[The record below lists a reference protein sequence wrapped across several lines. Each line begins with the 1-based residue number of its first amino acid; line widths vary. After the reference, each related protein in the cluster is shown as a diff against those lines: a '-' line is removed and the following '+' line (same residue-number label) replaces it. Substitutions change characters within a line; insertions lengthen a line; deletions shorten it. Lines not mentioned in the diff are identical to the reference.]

1 MTKPVNS
8 VVSFIVKDNIG
19 IITIDNPPMNA
30 LGIDV
35 RKGLISCINE
45 AEANDAVK
53 AVVLHAAG
61 RTFPVGADIREFG
74 KPPLEPHLVATCSH
88 VENCSMPVIVG
99 LHGTTLGGGFEIAL
113 SAHFRIA
120 MPKTK
125 FGLPEVGLGIL
136 PGASGTQRVPR
147 ITGALPALDMMISGK
162 PFGAAKALELG
173 LIDKITDGDDILTAA
188 IEYAQEIV
196 ANCTPIRRICDR
208 TDGFADAD
216 KYATEITGTRAQLD
230 KKGGLFCHYAIVDC
244 VEAAAKMPFNE
255 GLIYERDKIMACMR
269 TDEHAA
275 LVHVFFAE
283 RKSPKPPE
291 ASKAKPKDINLLGV
305 IGGGTMGA
313 GISVAALNAGLNV
326 TMIERD
332 EDSIK
337 RGIKN
342 VEKIYLR
349 NIEKGRINAEQM
361 AAVMARFTPSTNYA
375 DLSQVDMVIEA
386 VFEQMDVKKAVF
398 AELDKVIKSGAVIA
412 TNTSYLDVNEIAAS
426 ISRPQSV
433 IGLHFFSPANIMLL
447 LEIVVPDKVSD
458 ETVSTSFA
466 FAKKLGKVAV
476 RAGVCDGFIGNRILS
491 KYAQSATNMMED
503 GASPYQID
511 QAIRAFGYPIG
522 VYQMS
527 DLAGGDIGMHTRERL
542 AATRDPAERY
552 VYIDDRICEKGWF
565 GQKTG
570 RGYYIYEDGARVGSE
585 DPEILAIVDKEREIA
600 GITTR
605 EFTDDEIMEVYM
617 AAMINEGANVLHEGI
632 ALRPS
637 DIDVTAI
644 YGYGFP
650 RHKGGPMQYADS
662 IGLDKILATIERLAQ
677 QDAHFWVASPLLK
690 QLVADG
696 KNFSSLNKV

>member
-1 MTKPVNS
+1 MTNPVTLS
-8 VVSFIVKDNIG
+8 VKDHIG
-19 IITIDNPPMNA
+19 IIIIDNPPINA

-35 RKGLISCINE
+35 RKGLISCIDE
-45 AEANDAVK
+45 ADANADVK
-53 AVVLHAAG
+53 AVIIHANG
-61 RTFPVGADIREFG
+61 RTFPPGADITEFG

-88 VENCSMPVIVG
+88 VENCSKPVIAA
-99 LHGTTLGGGFEIAL
+99 LHGTVLGGGFEITL

-147 ITGALPALDMMISGK
+147 ITGAAAALDMMISGK
-162 PFGAAKALELG
+162 PFNAKKALGLG
-173 LIDKITDGDDILTAA
+173 LIDKITDNENILNAA
-188 IEYAQEIV
+188 IEYAQDIIS
-196 ANCTPIRRICDR
+196 NNTPINRVCDR

-216 KYATEITGTRAQLD
+216 KYAAEIAATRAQLD

-244 VEAAAKMPFNE
+244 VETAAKLPFNK

-291 ASKAKPKDINLLGV
+291 AKRAKPLDIAELGI

-313 GISVAALNAGLNV
+313 GIAVAALNSGLNV
-326 TMIERD
+326 TMVERD

-342 VEKIYLR
+342 VEKVYLR
-349 NIEKGRINAEQM
+349 NIEKGRMNADQM
-361 AAVMARFTPSTNYA
+361 AAVMARFSPTTNYN

-386 VFEQMDVKKAVF
+386 VFERMDVKKAVF
-398 AELDKVIKSGAVIA
+398 TELDKVLKPGAILA
-412 TNTSYLDVNEIAAS
+412 SNTSYLNVNELAALTK
-426 ISRPQSV
+426 RPAEV
-433 IGLHFFSPANIMLL
+433 IGLHFFSPANIMRL
-447 LEIVVPDKVSD
+447 LEIVVPDNVSD
-458 ETVSTSFA
+458 QTVSTAFA

-476 RAGVCDGFIGNRILS
+476 RAGVCDGFIGNRILG
-491 KYAQSATNMMED
+491 KYAQAATNMMED
-503 GASPYQID
+503 GASPYRMD
-511 QAIRAFGYPIG
+511 KVIRGFGYPIG
-522 VYQMS
+522 VYQMF
-527 DLAGGDIGMHTRERL
+527 DLAGGDIGWDTRKRL

-552 VYIDDRICEKGWF
+552 VHIDDRICENGWF

-570 RGYYIYEDGARVGSE
+570 RGYYIYENGARIGTE
-585 DPEILAIVDKEREIA
+585 DPEILAIINKERKIA
-600 GITTR
+600 GITPHDFSD
-605 EFTDDEIMEVYM
+605 EEIMETYM
-617 AAMINEGANVLHEGI
+617 AAMINEAANVLHEGI

-637 DIDVTAI
+637 DIDVTFI

-650 RHKGGPMQYADS
+650 RHKGGPMQYADT
-662 IGLDKILATIERLAQ
+662 IGLNKVLATIERLS
-677 QDAHFWVASPLLK
+677 QDDANFWVASPLLK

-696 KNFSSLNKV
+696 KNFASLNNV